1 MADKQREIEA
11 TLGVGKSRHLVPRW
25 VYYLVI
31 VAALIGGILWWNT
44 EAEMRR
50 SVTYQTEAVSQGS
63 LRVTVTATGTIEPT
77 NLVEIS
83 SELSGT
89 MEAVLVDFN
98 DTVAAG
104 QVLAALNTTQLEA
117 QLAVQEA
124 SHAAANA
131 RLLSAEASLVEAET
145 GFEIARQLDERGVA
159 SETHLTSAQA
169 ALARAQANVAIAQAD
184 RDLAQA
190 QLDAQKAEL
199 DKACICSPING
210 IVLQRNADEGQIVA
224 ASFSAPVLFT
234 IAEDLSKMELQVDVG
249 EADIGRVAVGDTA
262 SFSVDAYDEQSFPA
276 MISLVRYASEII
288 DGLVTY
294 KAILSIENEALL
306 LRPGMTATAD
316 ITVAEYSDVL
326 LVPNAAL
333 RFAPPQIVQEET
345 EDEASGG
352 GFLGLLIPSGF
363 GDDGRVRSD
372 RTVWVLREGVAVE
385 VPVEKGDTDG
395 RMTRIVSGN
404 ITVGD
409 LVIVDMTE
417 GN

>member
-1 MADKQREIEA
+1 MDDKQREIEA

-25 VYYLVI
+25 VYYLVL
-31 VAALIGGILWWNT
+31 AGALLGGYLWWNT
-44 EAEMRR
+44 EVEMRR
-50 SVTYQTEAVSQGS
+50 AVTYQTEAVSQGS

-89 MEAVLVDFN
+89 MKAVLVDFN

-104 QVLAALNTTQLEA
+104 QVLATLDTTQLEA

-131 RLLSAEASLVEAET
+131 RLLSAEASLVEAKSS
-145 GFEIARQLDERGVA
+145 FEIARQLDERGVA
-159 SETHLTSAQA
+159 SETNLTSAQA

-184 RDLAQA
+184 RNLAQA

-210 IVLQRNADEGQIVA
+210 VVLQRNVDEGQIVA

-249 EADIGRVAVGDTA
+249 EADIGRIAVGDTA
-262 SFSVDAYDEQSFPA
+262 SFSVDAYDDQSFPA
-276 MISLVRYASEII
+276 MISLVRYASEIV

-316 ITVAEYSDVL
+316 ITVAEHSDAL

-352 GFLGLLIPSGF
+352 GLLGLLIPSGF
-363 GDDGRVRSD
+363 GEDRRVRSD

-395 RMTRIVSGN
+395 RMTRILSGD

>member
-1 MADKQREIEA
+1 MDDKQREIEA
-11 TLGVGKSRHLVPRW
+11 TLGVGRSRHLVPPW

-31 VAALIGGILWWNT
+31 ATALFGGFLWWNT
-44 EAEMRR
+44 EVEISRV
-50 SVTYQTEAVSQGS
+50 VTYQTEAVIQGN

-89 MEAVLVDFN
+89 VEMVAVDFN
-98 DTVAAG
+98 DTVTAG
-104 QVLAALNTTQLEA
+104 QVLASLDTTQLEA
-117 QLAVQEA
+117 QLVVKEA
-124 SHAAANA
+124 AFAAANA
-131 RLLSAEASLVEAET
+131 RLLSAEASLEEAESS
-145 GFEIARQLDERGVA
+145 FEIARKLDERGVTSGA
-159 SETHLTSAQA
+159 NLTSSQA
-169 ALARAQANVAIAQAD
+169 ALSRAQANVAIAQAD
-184 RDLAQA
+184 RNLAQA

-199 DKACICSPING
+199 DKACICSPIDG
-210 IVLQRNADEGQIVA
+210 IVLLRNVDEGQIVA

-234 IAEDLSKMELQVDVG
+234 IAEDLSKMELQVDVA
-249 EADIGRVAVGDTA
+249 EADIGRNAAGDTA
-262 SFSVDAYDEQSFPA
+262 IFSVDAYDEQTFPA
-276 MISLVRYASEII
+276 VLSLVRFASEIV

-316 ITVAEYSDVL
+316 ITVAEYSDAL

-352 GFLGLLIPSGF
+352 GLLGLLMPSGF
-363 GDDGRVRSD
+363 GDDDRVRSD

-395 RMTRIVSGN
+395 RMTRILSGD
-404 ITVGD
+404 IATGD

-417 GN
+417 GR